1 MKNMK
6 CSWSMPNDVGA
17 IYIEKTNKMG
27 KGQPRYEGCEN
38 ELRWKNDRQRI
49 PLMSANRGLNNRK
62 IVL

>member
-1 MKNMK
+1 
-6 CSWSMPNDVGA
+6 VGA